1 MTFLSTW
8 MHKLVKPS
16 NERLTNDF
24 YMYDDKLLIHLGPA
38 LGLYWYFLLDFH
50 FLSVFCKR
58 TTPVEF
64 DALLL

>member
-1 MTFLSTW
+1 
-8 MHKLVKPS
+8 MHKLDKPS

-38 LGLYWYFLLDFH
+38 LGSI